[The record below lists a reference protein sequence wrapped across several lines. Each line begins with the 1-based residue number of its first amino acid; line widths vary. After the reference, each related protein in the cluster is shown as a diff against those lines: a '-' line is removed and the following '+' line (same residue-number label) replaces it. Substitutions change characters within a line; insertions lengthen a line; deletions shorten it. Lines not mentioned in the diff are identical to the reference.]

1 MSWGHIPFIAAAVLL
16 VIILA
21 SAGCA
26 ELPPGGSTGQ
36 SGGIPPTE
44 EQSSGQGYNP
54 GYLTPATPYPTAAPD
69 VLAAPTL
76 NRFSDTV
83 PTTDPY
89 VTIYQKKTKFE
100 QTIEAYSFN
109 LTRPPLIIEFDVEP
123 KMITRE
129 KHTTSSYGDK
139 DEIVV
144 TQRYPSED
152 LAEDLHQDLVTP
164 RCERG
169 SIHDLSAHGKKTAH
183 GIGDL
188 RKKYTPKCRG
198 SQRNNPA
205 FEWPLLDIPTL
216 RVPAPDGYIRT
227 LPYSLVKPW
236 DKFWRVGKV
245 SVDDQEDI

>member
-36 SGGIPPTE
+36 PGGIPPTE

-89 VTIYQKKTKFE
+89 VTIYQKKSKFE

-152 LAEDLHQDLVTP
+152 AWFRVIVRDSATGKILAEDGFGKGFSADTHKRIFIGKYGDYLLEFSGNEVTVDILV
-164 RCERG
+164 
-169 SIHDLSAHGKKTAH
+169 
-183 GIGDL
+183 
-188 RKKYTPKCRG
+188 
-198 SQRNNPA
+198 
-205 FEWPLLDIPTL
+205 
-216 RVPAPDGYIRT
+216 
-227 LPYSLVKPW
+227 
-236 DKFWRVGKV
+236 RVGGV
-245 SVDDQEDI
+245 

>member
-1 MSWGHIPFIAAAVLL
+1 MSGGHIPFIAAAVLL

-152 LAEDLHQDLVTP
+152 AWFRVIVRDSATGKILAEDGFGKGFSADTHKRIFIGKYGDYLLEFSGNEVTV
-164 RCERG
+164 
-169 SIHDLSAHGKKTAH
+169 
-183 GIGDL
+183 
-188 RKKYTPKCRG
+188 
-198 SQRNNPA
+198 
-205 FEWPLLDIPTL
+205 DIQ
-216 RVPAPDGYIRT
+216 V
-227 LPYSLVKPW
+227 
-236 DKFWRVGKV
+236 RVGGV
-245 SVDDQEDI
+245 

>member
-89 VTIYQKKTKFE
+89 VTIYQKKSKFE

-152 LAEDLHQDLVTP
+152 AWFRVIVRDSATGKILAEDGFGKGFSADTHKRIFVGRYGDYLLEFSGNEVTV
-164 RCERG
+164 
-169 SIHDLSAHGKKTAH
+169 
-183 GIGDL
+183 
-188 RKKYTPKCRG
+188 
-198 SQRNNPA
+198 
-205 FEWPLLDIPTL
+205 DIQ
-216 RVPAPDGYIRT
+216 V
-227 LPYSLVKPW
+227 
-236 DKFWRVGKV
+236 RVGGV
-245 SVDDQEDI
+245 

>member
-1 MSWGHIPFIAAAVLL
+1 MIDKDIYTLLRNSFAMSGAHIPFIAAAVLL

-26 ELPPGGSTGQ
+26 ELPPGVSTGQ
-36 SGGIPPTE
+36 SGEIPPTE

-54 GYLTPATPYPTAAPD
+54 GYLTPATPYPTATPD

-152 LAEDLHQDLVTP
+152 AWFRVIVRDSATGKILAEDGFGKGFSADTHKRIFIGKYGDYLFEFSGNEVTV
-164 RCERG
+164 
-169 SIHDLSAHGKKTAH
+169 
-183 GIGDL
+183 
-188 RKKYTPKCRG
+188 
-198 SQRNNPA
+198 
-205 FEWPLLDIPTL
+205 DIQ
-216 RVPAPDGYIRT
+216 V
-227 LPYSLVKPW
+227 
-236 DKFWRVGKV
+236 RVGGV
-245 SVDDQEDI
+245 

>member
-1 MSWGHIPFIAAAVLL
+1 MSGGHISFIAAAVLL

-26 ELPPGGSTGQ
+26 ELPPGVSTGQ
-36 SGGIPPTE
+36 SGEIPPTE

-89 VTIYQKKTKFE
+89 VTIYQKKSKFE

-152 LAEDLHQDLVTP
+152 AWFRVIVRDSATGKILAEDGFGKGFSADTHKRIFVGRYGDYLLEFSGNEVTV
-164 RCERG
+164 
-169 SIHDLSAHGKKTAH
+169 
-183 GIGDL
+183 
-188 RKKYTPKCRG
+188 
-198 SQRNNPA
+198 
-205 FEWPLLDIPTL
+205 DIQ
-216 RVPAPDGYIRT
+216 V
-227 LPYSLVKPW
+227 
-236 DKFWRVGKV
+236 RVGGV
-245 SVDDQEDI
+245 

>member
-1 MSWGHIPFIAAAVLL
+1 MIDKDIYTLLRNSFAMSGAHIPFIAAAVLL

-26 ELPPGGSTGQ
+26 ELPPGVSTGQ
-36 SGGIPPTE
+36 SGEIPPTE

-54 GYLTPATPYPTAAPD
+54 GYLTPATPYPTATPD

-83 PTTDPY
+83 PTSDPY
-89 VTIYQKKTKFE
+89 VTIYQKKSKFE

-152 LAEDLHQDLVTP
+152 AWFRVIVRDSATGKILAEDGFGKGFSADTHKRIFVGSYGDYLLELSGNEVTV
-164 RCERG
+164 
-169 SIHDLSAHGKKTAH
+169 
-183 GIGDL
+183 
-188 RKKYTPKCRG
+188 
-198 SQRNNPA
+198 
-205 FEWPLLDIPTL
+205 DIQ
-216 RVPAPDGYIRT
+216 V
-227 LPYSLVKPW
+227 
-236 DKFWRVGKV
+236 RVGGV
-245 SVDDQEDI
+245 

>member
-1 MSWGHIPFIAAAVLL
+1 MSGGHIPFIAAAVLL

-89 VTIYQKKTKFE
+89 VTIYQKKTKFA

-152 LAEDLHQDLVTP
+152 AWFRVIVRDSATGKILAEDGFGKGFSADTHKRIFVGRYGDYLLEFSGNEVTV
-164 RCERG
+164 
-169 SIHDLSAHGKKTAH
+169 
-183 GIGDL
+183 
-188 RKKYTPKCRG
+188 
-198 SQRNNPA
+198 
-205 FEWPLLDIPTL
+205 DIQ
-216 RVPAPDGYIRT
+216 V
-227 LPYSLVKPW
+227 
-236 DKFWRVGKV
+236 RVGGV
-245 SVDDQEDI
+245 

>member
-89 VTIYQKKTKFE
+89 VTIYQKKSKFE

-152 LAEDLHQDLVTP
+152 AWFRVIVRDSATGKILAEDGFGKGFSADTHKRIFIGKYGDYLLEFSGNEVTVDILV
-164 RCERG
+164 
-169 SIHDLSAHGKKTAH
+169 
-183 GIGDL
+183 
-188 RKKYTPKCRG
+188 
-198 SQRNNPA
+198 
-205 FEWPLLDIPTL
+205 
-216 RVPAPDGYIRT
+216 
-227 LPYSLVKPW
+227 
-236 DKFWRVGKV
+236 RVGGV
-245 SVDDQEDI
+245 

>member
-89 VTIYQKKTKFE
+89 VTIYQKKTKFA

-152 LAEDLHQDLVTP
+152 AWFRVIVRDSATGKILAEDGFGKGFSADTHKRIFIGKYGDYLLEFSGNEVTVDILV
-164 RCERG
+164 
-169 SIHDLSAHGKKTAH
+169 
-183 GIGDL
+183 
-188 RKKYTPKCRG
+188 
-198 SQRNNPA
+198 
-205 FEWPLLDIPTL
+205 
-216 RVPAPDGYIRT
+216 
-227 LPYSLVKPW
+227 
-236 DKFWRVGKV
+236 RVGGV
-245 SVDDQEDI
+245 

>member
-44 EQSSGQGYNP
+44 EQSSEQGYNP

-152 LAEDLHQDLVTP
+152 AWFRVIVRDSATGKILAEDGFGKGFSADTHKRIFIGKYGDYLLEFSGNEVTV
-164 RCERG
+164 
-169 SIHDLSAHGKKTAH
+169 
-183 GIGDL
+183 
-188 RKKYTPKCRG
+188 
-198 SQRNNPA
+198 
-205 FEWPLLDIPTL
+205 DIQ
-216 RVPAPDGYIRT
+216 V
-227 LPYSLVKPW
+227 
-236 DKFWRVGKV
+236 RVGGV
-245 SVDDQEDI
+245 

>member
-152 LAEDLHQDLVTP
+152 AWFRVIVRDSATGKILAEDGFGKGFSADTHKRIFIGKYGDYLLEFSGNEVTVDILV
-164 RCERG
+164 
-169 SIHDLSAHGKKTAH
+169 
-183 GIGDL
+183 
-188 RKKYTPKCRG
+188 
-198 SQRNNPA
+198 
-205 FEWPLLDIPTL
+205 
-216 RVPAPDGYIRT
+216 
-227 LPYSLVKPW
+227 
-236 DKFWRVGKV
+236 RVGGV
-245 SVDDQEDI
+245 

>member
-1 MSWGHIPFIAAAVLL
+1 MIDKDIYTLLRNPFAMSWGHIPFIAAAVLL

-89 VTIYQKKTKFE
+89 VTIYQKKSKFE

-152 LAEDLHQDLVTP
+152 AWFRVIVRDSATGKILAEDGFGKGFSADTHKRIFVGRYGDYLLEFSGNEVTV
-164 RCERG
+164 
-169 SIHDLSAHGKKTAH
+169 
-183 GIGDL
+183 
-188 RKKYTPKCRG
+188 
-198 SQRNNPA
+198 
-205 FEWPLLDIPTL
+205 DIQ
-216 RVPAPDGYIRT
+216 V
-227 LPYSLVKPW
+227 
-236 DKFWRVGKV
+236 RVGGV
-245 SVDDQEDI
+245 

>member
-1 MSWGHIPFIAAAVLL
+1 MIDKDIYTLLRNPFAMSGGHISFIAAAVLL

-26 ELPPGGSTGQ
+26 ELPPGVSTGQ
-36 SGGIPPTE
+36 SGEIPPTE

-89 VTIYQKKTKFE
+89 VTIYQKKSKFE

-152 LAEDLHQDLVTP
+152 AWFRVIVRDSATGKILAEDGFGKGFSADTHKRIFVGRYGDYLLEFSGNEVTV
-164 RCERG
+164 
-169 SIHDLSAHGKKTAH
+169 
-183 GIGDL
+183 
-188 RKKYTPKCRG
+188 
-198 SQRNNPA
+198 
-205 FEWPLLDIPTL
+205 DIQ
-216 RVPAPDGYIRT
+216 V
-227 LPYSLVKPW
+227 
-236 DKFWRVGKV
+236 RVGGV
-245 SVDDQEDI
+245 

>member
-1 MSWGHIPFIAAAVLL
+1 MIDKDIYTLLRNPFAMSGGHIPFIAAAVLL

-26 ELPPGGSTGQ
+26 ELPPGVSTGQ

-54 GYLTPATPYPTAAPD
+54 GYLTPATPYPTATPD

-83 PTTDPY
+83 PTRDPY
-89 VTIYQKKTKFE
+89 VTIYQKKSKFE

-152 LAEDLHQDLVTP
+152 AWFRVIVRDSATGKILAEDGFGKGFSADTHKRIFVGRYGDYLLEFSGNEVTV
-164 RCERG
+164 
-169 SIHDLSAHGKKTAH
+169 
-183 GIGDL
+183 
-188 RKKYTPKCRG
+188 
-198 SQRNNPA
+198 
-205 FEWPLLDIPTL
+205 DIQ
-216 RVPAPDGYIRT
+216 V
-227 LPYSLVKPW
+227 
-236 DKFWRVGKV
+236 RVGGV
-245 SVDDQEDI
+245 

>member
-1 MSWGHIPFIAAAVLL
+1 MSGGHIPFIAAAVLL

-26 ELPPGGSTGQ
+26 ELPPGVSTGQ

-89 VTIYQKKTKFE
+89 VTIYQKKTKFA

-152 LAEDLHQDLVTP
+152 AWFRVIVRDSATGKILAEDGFGKGFSADTHKRIFIGKYGDYLLEFSGNEVTV
-164 RCERG
+164 
-169 SIHDLSAHGKKTAH
+169 
-183 GIGDL
+183 
-188 RKKYTPKCRG
+188 
-198 SQRNNPA
+198 
-205 FEWPLLDIPTL
+205 DIQ
-216 RVPAPDGYIRT
+216 V
-227 LPYSLVKPW
+227 
-236 DKFWRVGKV
+236 RVGGV
-245 SVDDQEDI
+245 

>member
-152 LAEDLHQDLVTP
+152 AWFRVIVRDSATGKILAEDGFGKGFSADTHKRIFVGRYGDYLLEFSGNEVTV
-164 RCERG
+164 
-169 SIHDLSAHGKKTAH
+169 
-183 GIGDL
+183 
-188 RKKYTPKCRG
+188 
-198 SQRNNPA
+198 
-205 FEWPLLDIPTL
+205 DIQ
-216 RVPAPDGYIRT
+216 V
-227 LPYSLVKPW
+227 
-236 DKFWRVGKV
+236 RVGGV
-245 SVDDQEDI
+245 

>member
-89 VTIYQKKTKFE
+89 VTIYQKKSKFE

-152 LAEDLHQDLVTP
+152 AWFRVIVRDSATGKILAEDGFGKGFSADTHKRIFIGKYGDYLLEFSGNEVTV
-164 RCERG
+164 
-169 SIHDLSAHGKKTAH
+169 
-183 GIGDL
+183 
-188 RKKYTPKCRG
+188 
-198 SQRNNPA
+198 
-205 FEWPLLDIPTL
+205 DIQ
-216 RVPAPDGYIRT
+216 V
-227 LPYSLVKPW
+227 
-236 DKFWRVGKV
+236 RVGGV
-245 SVDDQEDI
+245 

>member
-1 MSWGHIPFIAAAVLL
+1 MIDKDIYTLLRNPFAMSWGHIPFIAAAVLL

-26 ELPPGGSTGQ
+26 ELPPGVSTGQ
-36 SGGIPPTE
+36 SGEIPPTE

-152 LAEDLHQDLVTP
+152 AWFRVIVRDSATGKILAEDGFGKGFSADTHKRIFIGKYGDYLLEFSGNEVTVDILV
-164 RCERG
+164 
-169 SIHDLSAHGKKTAH
+169 
-183 GIGDL
+183 
-188 RKKYTPKCRG
+188 
-198 SQRNNPA
+198 
-205 FEWPLLDIPTL
+205 
-216 RVPAPDGYIRT
+216 
-227 LPYSLVKPW
+227 
-236 DKFWRVGKV
+236 RVGGV
-245 SVDDQEDI
+245 

>member
-1 MSWGHIPFIAAAVLL
+1 MSGGHIPFIAAAVLL

-152 LAEDLHQDLVTP
+152 AWFRVIVRDSATGKILAEDGFGKGFSADTHKRIFIGKYGDYLFEFSGNEVTV
-164 RCERG
+164 
-169 SIHDLSAHGKKTAH
+169 
-183 GIGDL
+183 
-188 RKKYTPKCRG
+188 
-198 SQRNNPA
+198 
-205 FEWPLLDIPTL
+205 DIQ
-216 RVPAPDGYIRT
+216 V
-227 LPYSLVKPW
+227 
-236 DKFWRVGKV
+236 RVGGV
-245 SVDDQEDI
+245 

>member
-152 LAEDLHQDLVTP
+152 AWFRVIVRDSATGKILAEDGFVKGFSADTHKRIFIGKYGDYLLEFSGNEVTV
-164 RCERG
+164 
-169 SIHDLSAHGKKTAH
+169 
-183 GIGDL
+183 
-188 RKKYTPKCRG
+188 
-198 SQRNNPA
+198 
-205 FEWPLLDIPTL
+205 DIQ
-216 RVPAPDGYIRT
+216 V
-227 LPYSLVKPW
+227 
-236 DKFWRVGKV
+236 RVGGV
-245 SVDDQEDI
+245 

>member
-1 MSWGHIPFIAAAVLL
+1 M
-16 VIILA
+16 
-21 SAGCA
+21 
-26 ELPPGGSTGQ
+26 
-36 SGGIPPTE
+36 GGIPPTE

-89 VTIYQKKTKFE
+89 VTIYQKKSKFE

-152 LAEDLHQDLVTP
+152 AWFRVIVRDSATGKILAEDGFGKGFSADTHKRIFVGRYGDYLLEFSGNEVTV
-164 RCERG
+164 
-169 SIHDLSAHGKKTAH
+169 
-183 GIGDL
+183 
-188 RKKYTPKCRG
+188 
-198 SQRNNPA
+198 
-205 FEWPLLDIPTL
+205 DIQ
-216 RVPAPDGYIRT
+216 V
-227 LPYSLVKPW
+227 
-236 DKFWRVGKV
+236 RVGGV
-245 SVDDQEDI
+245 

>member
-36 SGGIPPTE
+36 PGGIPPTE

-89 VTIYQKKTKFE
+89 VTIYQKKSKFE

-152 LAEDLHQDLVTP
+152 AWFRVIVRDSATGKILAEDGFGKGFSADTHKMIFIGKYGDYLLEFSGNEVTV
-164 RCERG
+164 
-169 SIHDLSAHGKKTAH
+169 
-183 GIGDL
+183 
-188 RKKYTPKCRG
+188 
-198 SQRNNPA
+198 
-205 FEWPLLDIPTL
+205 DIQ
-216 RVPAPDGYIRT
+216 V
-227 LPYSLVKPW
+227 
-236 DKFWRVGKV
+236 RVGGV
-245 SVDDQEDI
+245 

>member
-152 LAEDLHQDLVTP
+152 AWFRVIVRDSATGKILAEDGFGKGFSADTHKRIFIGKYGDYLLEFSGNEVTV
-164 RCERG
+164 
-169 SIHDLSAHGKKTAH
+169 
-183 GIGDL
+183 
-188 RKKYTPKCRG
+188 
-198 SQRNNPA
+198 
-205 FEWPLLDIPTL
+205 DIQ
-216 RVPAPDGYIRT
+216 V
-227 LPYSLVKPW
+227 
-236 DKFWRVGKV
+236 RVGGV
-245 SVDDQEDI
+245 

>member
-89 VTIYQKKTKFE
+89 VTIYQKKTKFA

-152 LAEDLHQDLVTP
+152 AWFRVIVRDSATGKILAEDGFGKGFSADTHKRIFIGKYGDYLLEFSGNEVTV
-164 RCERG
+164 
-169 SIHDLSAHGKKTAH
+169 
-183 GIGDL
+183 
-188 RKKYTPKCRG
+188 
-198 SQRNNPA
+198 
-205 FEWPLLDIPTL
+205 DIQ
-216 RVPAPDGYIRT
+216 V
-227 LPYSLVKPW
+227 
-236 DKFWRVGKV
+236 RVGGV
-245 SVDDQEDI
+245 

>member
-1 MSWGHIPFIAAAVLL
+1 MSDKDIYTLLRNSFAMSGAHIPFIAAAVLL

-26 ELPPGGSTGQ
+26 ELPPGVSTGQ

-54 GYLTPATPYPTAAPD
+54 GYLIPATPYPTATPD

-83 PTTDPY
+83 PTSDPY
-89 VTIYQKKTKFE
+89 VTIYQKKSKFE

-152 LAEDLHQDLVTP
+152 AWFRVIVRDSATGKILAEDGFGKGFSADTHKRIFVGRYGDYLLEFSGNEVTV
-164 RCERG
+164 
-169 SIHDLSAHGKKTAH
+169 
-183 GIGDL
+183 
-188 RKKYTPKCRG
+188 
-198 SQRNNPA
+198 
-205 FEWPLLDIPTL
+205 DIQ
-216 RVPAPDGYIRT
+216 V
-227 LPYSLVKPW
+227 
-236 DKFWRVGKV
+236 RVGGV
-245 SVDDQEDI
+245 

>member
-1 MSWGHIPFIAAAVLL
+1 MSGGHIPFIAAAVLL

-89 VTIYQKKTKFE
+89 VTIYQKKTKFA

-152 LAEDLHQDLVTP
+152 AWFRVIVRDSATGKILAEDGFGKGFSADTHKRIFIGKYGDYLLEFSGNEVTVDILV
-164 RCERG
+164 
-169 SIHDLSAHGKKTAH
+169 
-183 GIGDL
+183 
-188 RKKYTPKCRG
+188 
-198 SQRNNPA
+198 
-205 FEWPLLDIPTL
+205 
-216 RVPAPDGYIRT
+216 
-227 LPYSLVKPW
+227 
-236 DKFWRVGKV
+236 RVGGV
-245 SVDDQEDI
+245 

>member
-89 VTIYQKKTKFE
+89 VTIYQKKSKFE

-152 LAEDLHQDLVTP
+152 AWFRVIVRDSATGKILAEDGFGKGFSADTHKRIFIGKYGDYLFEFSGNEVTV
-164 RCERG
+164 
-169 SIHDLSAHGKKTAH
+169 
-183 GIGDL
+183 
-188 RKKYTPKCRG
+188 
-198 SQRNNPA
+198 
-205 FEWPLLDIPTL
+205 DIQ
-216 RVPAPDGYIRT
+216 V
-227 LPYSLVKPW
+227 
-236 DKFWRVGKV
+236 RVGGV
-245 SVDDQEDI
+245 

>member
-1 MSWGHIPFIAAAVLL
+1 MIDKGIYTLLRNPFAMSGGHIPFIAAAVLL

-26 ELPPGGSTGQ
+26 ELPPGVSTGQ
-36 SGGIPPTE
+36 SGEIPPTE

-89 VTIYQKKTKFE
+89 VTIYQKKTKFA

-152 LAEDLHQDLVTP
+152 AWFRVIVRDSATGKILAEDGFGKGFSADTHKRIFVGRYGDYLLEFSGNEVTV
-164 RCERG
+164 
-169 SIHDLSAHGKKTAH
+169 
-183 GIGDL
+183 
-188 RKKYTPKCRG
+188 
-198 SQRNNPA
+198 
-205 FEWPLLDIPTL
+205 DIQ
-216 RVPAPDGYIRT
+216 V
-227 LPYSLVKPW
+227 
-236 DKFWRVGKV
+236 RVGGV
-245 SVDDQEDI
+245 

>member
-89 VTIYQKKTKFE
+89 VTIYQKKTKFA

-152 LAEDLHQDLVTP
+152 AWFRVIVRDSATGKILAEDGFGKGFSADTHKRIFVGRYGDYLLEFSGNEVTV
-164 RCERG
+164 
-169 SIHDLSAHGKKTAH
+169 
-183 GIGDL
+183 
-188 RKKYTPKCRG
+188 
-198 SQRNNPA
+198 
-205 FEWPLLDIPTL
+205 DIQ
-216 RVPAPDGYIRT
+216 V
-227 LPYSLVKPW
+227 
-236 DKFWRVGKV
+236 RVGGV
-245 SVDDQEDI
+245 